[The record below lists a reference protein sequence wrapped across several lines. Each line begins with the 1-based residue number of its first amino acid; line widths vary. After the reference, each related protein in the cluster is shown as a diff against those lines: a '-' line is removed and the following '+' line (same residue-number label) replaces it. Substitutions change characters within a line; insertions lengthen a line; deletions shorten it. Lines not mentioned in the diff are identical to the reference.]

1 MSSASSRRLALVAG
15 TLLVAAAAVSPAL
28 AANADVAIAGKA
40 FEPSTIT
47 ISQGD
52 TVTWTVTESI
62 GEPHSVTS
70 GTPEDSG
77 KVFDSGTAGSNNS
90 FKLRDNGATFEHTF
104 NDAGEFLYYCVI
116 HPAEMTG
123 KVLVLAPG
131 ASPPPS
137 VEPAPSEEEHDAV
150 PAERKLLAG
159 GILVVALVLM
169 FGMAWV
175 WRRMNPA

>member
-1 MSSASSRRLALVAG
+1 MKPAPRIAIVASV
-15 TLLVAAAAVSPAL
+15 LLVVGFTVAPVL

-47 ISQGD
+47 IAQGD

-70 GTPEDSG
+70 GTPQDSG
-77 KVFDSGTAGSNNS
+77 KIFDSGTAGNNNS
-90 FKLRDNGATFEHTF
+90 FKLRDVGATYEHTF
-104 NDAGEFLYYCVI
+104 NEAGEFLYYCVV
-116 HPAEMTG
+116 HPADMTG
-123 KVLVLAPG
+123 KVVVLAPG

-137 VEPAPSEEEHDAV
+137 VEPAPSEEHAGIT
-150 PAERKLLAG
+150 PERKLLAG

-169 FGMAWV
+169 FGLAWV

>member
-1 MSSASSRRLALVAG
+1 MTFARRIAVAAG
-15 TLLVAAAAVSPAL
+15 ALLVAAAAVSPVV
-28 AANADVAIAGKA
+28 AANGDVSIKGKA

-47 ISQGD
+47 VAQGD

-77 KVFDSGTAGSNNS
+77 KIFDSGTGTGSNLA
-90 FKLRDNGATFEHTF
+90 LRDNGQSYQHTF
-104 NDAGEFLYYCVI
+104 NEAGEFLYYCVV

-123 KVLVLAPG
+123 KVVVLAPG

-137 VEPAPSEEEHDAV
+137 IEPAPSEEHTALA
-150 PAERKLLAG
+150 PERKLLAG